1 MLLDKALGDSPLY
14 LLWPLPAAS
23 VECSQWFSGRGD
35 DSAESLGVTAVDP
48 ERIEWVQQSE
58 VHGKITGVCKSGE
71 FTGARTFQFALT
83 IGDDTLTMG
92 DDTMTSEVGT
102 VGSML
107 LSAFVSRVKDSCLG
121 MKHGSDFYASCSP
134 THSHSPSSWVR
145 TSSSPLSTNHHQVCP
160 EDNCLCLR
168 LIVTWLP
175 TVVSFFKAEKIALGV
190 VDFKLF

>member
-1 MLLDKALGDSPLY
+1 M
-14 LLWPLPAAS
+14 
-23 VECSQWFSGRGD
+23 ECSQWFSGRGD

-48 ERIEWVQQSE
+48 ERIERVQQSE

-71 FTGARTFQFALT
+71 FTGAHTFQFALT

-121 MKHGSDFYASCSP
+121 MKLGSDFHASCSP
-134 THSHSPSSWVR
+134 THSHSPSS
-145 TSSSPLSTNHHQVCP
+145 
-160 EDNCLCLR
+160 
-168 LIVTWLP
+168 
-175 TVVSFFKAEKIALGV
+175 
-190 VDFKLF
+190 